1 MQRPSTRRQF
11 LTGTG
16 LTALAVTAGCVSSG
30 SSSEPAAETGTE
42 TATATETATPTET
55 PESTPESLDDWLD
68 DANGYDGETH
78 RYGPQSRPTI
88 MLGEETD
95 GGLAFSPP
103 AIEVPPMTNV
113 RWDWT
118 GHGGQQNVVALDGTF
133 DSGRTNAQS
142 GTMYHYF
149 FEEPGEYRYVSEPHR
164 DEGMKGAIIVKE
176 PPSSGNTKVD
186 EWLAAASNFEGT
198 IVDRTD
204 TDTATV
210 TAGAEGNGGKFAFDP
225 PALKISTETT
235 VRWEWTGDGGPHNIV
250 SKGDGPLDSE
260 LVAEEGNTYEHT
272 FEETGTYLY
281 SCMPHKSL
289 GMRGA
294 IVVE

>member
-1 MQRPSTRRQF
+1 MRPPSTRRQF
-11 LTGTG
+11 LASTG
-16 LTALAVTAGCVSSG
+16 LTTLAVTAGCVSS
-30 SSSEPAAETGTE
+30 SSPNPADNGTEAASSTPTE
-42 TATATETATPTET
+42 TATTA
-55 PESTPESLDDWLD
+55 STPESLDDWLD

-95 GGLAFSPP
+95 DGLAFSPP
-103 AIEVPPMTNV
+103 AIEVPPMTTI

-133 DSGRTNAQS
+133 DSGRTNAQP

-164 DEGMKGAIIVKE
+164 DGGMKGAVIVKE
-176 PPSSGNTKVD
+176 PPSSGNATVD
-186 EWLAAASNFEGT
+186 EWLIESSNFDGT
-198 IVDRTD
+198 IADRTD

-210 TAGAEGNGGKFAFDP
+210 TAGADGNGGQFAFDP
-225 PALKISTETT
+225 PALKVSTGTT
-235 VRWEWTGDGGPHNIV
+235 VRWDWTGDGGPHNIV

-260 LVAEEGNTYEHT
+260 LVADEGSAYEHT

-281 SCMPHKSL
+281 SCKPHEGL

>member
-16 LTALAVTAGCVSSG
+16 VAALAITAGCVSSG
-30 SSSEPAAETGTE
+30 SSSEPAAETGTGTE
-42 TATATETATPTET
+42 TATETATPTAT

-68 DANGYDGETH
+68 DANGYDGEP
-78 RYGPQSRPTI
+78 RRFGPESRPTVWVGQE
-88 MLGEETD
+88 MD
-95 GGLAFSPP
+95 GGLAFDPP
-103 AIEVPPMTNV
+103 VIEIPPMTTV

-118 GHGGQQNVVALDGTF
+118 GHGGQQNVVALDDTF
-133 DSGRTNAQS
+133 DSGRTNAQA

-149 FEEPGEYRYVSEPHR
+149 FEETGEYRYVSEPNR
-164 DEGMKGAIIVKE
+164 DGGMKGAIIVKE
-176 PPSSGNTKVD
+176 PPSSGNDTVD
-186 EWLAAASNFEGT
+186 EWLAAASNFDGT

-210 TAGAEGNGGKFAFDP
+210 TAGVEGNAGKFAFGP

-235 VRWEWTGDGGPHNIV
+235 VRWEWTGEGGPHNIV
-250 SKGDGPLDSE
+250 SKGDGPLNSE
-260 LVAEEGNTYEHT
+260 LVAEEGNTYKHT
-272 FEETGTYLY
+272 FAETGTYLY
-281 SCMPHKSL
+281 SCKPHKGL

-294 IVVE
+294 VVVE

>member
-1 MQRPSTRRQF
+1 MKRPSTRRQF

-16 LTALAVTAGCVSSG
+16 LAALAVTAGCVSSG
-30 SSSEPAAETGTE
+30 SSSEPGAETGTE
-42 TATATETATPTET
+42 AATATEIATATETAT
-55 PESTPESLDDWLD
+55 PESTPESLDDWLA
-68 DANGYDGETH
+68 DANGYDGETR

-95 GGLAFSPP
+95 GGLGFSPP

-176 PPSSGNTKVD
+176 PPNSGNTTVD
-186 EWLAAASNFEGT
+186 E
-198 IVDRTD
+198 
-204 TDTATV
+204 
-210 TAGAEGNGGKFAFDP
+210 
-225 PALKISTETT
+225 
-235 VRWEWTGDGGPHNIV
+235 
-250 SKGDGPLDSE
+250 
-260 LVAEEGNTYEHT
+260 
-272 FEETGTYLY
+272 
-281 SCMPHKSL
+281 
-289 GMRGA
+289 
-294 IVVE
+294 

>member
-1 MQRPSTRRQF
+1 
-11 LTGTG
+11 
-16 LTALAVTAGCVSSG
+16 
-30 SSSEPAAETGTE
+30 
-42 TATATETATPTET
+42 
-55 PESTPESLDDWLD
+55 
-68 DANGYDGETH
+68 
-78 RYGPQSRPTI
+78 

-95 GGLAFSPP
+95 DGLAFSPP
-103 AIEVPPMTNV
+103 AIEVPPMTTI

-133 DSGRTNAQS
+133 DSGRTNAQP

-164 DEGMKGAIIVKE
+164 DGGMKGAVIVKE
-176 PPSSGNTKVD
+176 PPSSGNATVD
-186 EWLAAASNFEGT
+186 EWLIESSNFDGT
-198 IVDRTD
+198 IADRTD

-210 TAGAEGNGGKFAFDP
+210 TAGADGNGGQFAFDP
-225 PALKISTETT
+225 PALKVSTGTT
-235 VRWEWTGDGGPHNIV
+235 VRWDWTGDGGPHNIV

-260 LVAEEGNTYEHT
+260 LVADEGSAYEHT

-281 SCMPHKSL
+281 SCKPHEGL

>member
-16 LTALAVTAGCVSSG
+16 VAALAITAGCVSSG
-30 SSSEPAAETGTE
+30 SSSEPAAETGTGTE
-42 TATATETATPTET
+42 TATETATPTAT

-68 DANGYDGETH
+68 DANGYDGEP
-78 RYGPQSRPTI
+78 RRFGPESRPTVWVGQE
-88 MLGEETD
+88 MD
-95 GGLAFSPP
+95 GGLAFDPP
-103 AIEVPPMTNV
+103 VIEIPPMTTV

-118 GHGGQQNVVALDGTF
+118 GHGGQQNVVALDDTF
-133 DSGRTNAQS
+133 DSGRTNAQA

-149 FEEPGEYRYVSEPHR
+149 FEETGEYRYVSEPNR
-164 DEGMKGAIIVKE
+164 DGGMKGAIIVKE
-176 PPSSGNTKVD
+176 PPSSGNDTVD
-186 EWLAAASNFEGT
+186 EWLAAASNFDGT

-210 TAGAEGNGGKFAFDP
+210 TAGVEGNGGKFAFG
-225 PALKISTETT
+225 ALKISTETT
-235 VRWEWTGDGGPHNIV
+235 VRWEWTGEGGPHNIV
-250 SKGDGPLDSE
+250 SKGDGPLNSE

-272 FEETGTYLY
+272 FAETGTYLY
-281 SCMPHKSL
+281 SCKPHKGL

-294 IVVE
+294 VVVE